1 MEPTPLCASAGLI
14 IMTVCNHCRFGCRA
28 CFGVATIGYADGA
41 YSSLRKRYS
50 HSIVAGGL
58 PEMS

>member
-1 MEPTPLCASAGLI
+1 MAGMLTSLLRPLRLL
-14 IMTVCNHCRFGCRA
+14 R
-28 CFGVATIGYADGA
+28 VATIGYADGA